1 MDTKKPRF
9 FRSGRE
15 LRAWLEANSAQQRE
29 LMVGFYKRNAKKTG
43 ITRAEAVDEAL
54 CFGWIDGVRKRL
66 DDHSYVIRFT
76 PRKPGSIWSARNLAR
91 VAELST
97 QGRMHPAGLAAF
109 EGRDRAKEA
118 VYAYENQDRELDP
131 AYLRQFEANEAAWR
145 YFRGEA
151 PSYRKTAIHWVMS
164 AKREATRQSRLA
176 TLIEDSERGERIKL
190 LRRER

>member
-1 MDTKKPRF
+1 MGITFFETPERF
-9 FRSGRE
+9 RE
-15 LRAWLEANSAQQRE
+15 WLERNHRSAVEQH
-29 LMVGFYKRNAKKTG
+29 VGFYKKGTG
-43 ITRAEAVDEAL
+43 RPSITWEEAVDEAL